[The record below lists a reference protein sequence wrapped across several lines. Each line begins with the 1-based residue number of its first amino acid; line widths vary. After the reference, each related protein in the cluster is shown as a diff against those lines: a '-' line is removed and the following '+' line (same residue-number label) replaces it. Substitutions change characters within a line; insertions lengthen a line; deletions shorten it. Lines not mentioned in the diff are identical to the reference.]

1 MSDKHVVS
9 NKKHVRYSPH
19 AFLLFDWILF
29 IHLYPNFAGKR
40 RTPSINR
47 CEPLRN
53 DS

>member
-19 AFLLFDWILF
+19 AFLSRLNF
-29 IHLYPNFAGKR
+29 IYCLYPNFAGKR